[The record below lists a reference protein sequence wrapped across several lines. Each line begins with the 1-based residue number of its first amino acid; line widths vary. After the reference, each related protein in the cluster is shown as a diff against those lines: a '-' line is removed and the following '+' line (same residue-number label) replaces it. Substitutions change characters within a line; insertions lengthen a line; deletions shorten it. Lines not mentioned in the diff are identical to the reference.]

1 MQRRYMDKTHTAKG
15 TPKKLETVV
24 ALTDKIA
31 KTKSIV
37 LAQYQGIKHKQL
49 EELRR
54 ALRKVD
60 GEFVVAKNRLFKKA
74 LGDQAASLE
83 AQLEQ
88 PNAFLF
94 AYKDEVS
101 PLKEMLKMFKTLG
114 IGKVKGGLLGTKVL
128 SEQDVM
134 TLSTVESKE
143 VLLGKLVRQL
153 NAPVQGL
160 HRALQWNLN
169 TLVWVLDAVKKTK
182 AN

>member
-1 MQRRYMDKTHTAKG
+1 MDKKHVTKG
-15 TPKKLETVV
+15 TPKKVDTVA
-24 ALTDKIA
+24 ALTDKIG

-37 LAQYQGIKHKQL
+37 IAQYQGIKHKQL

-114 IGKVKGGLLGTKVL
+114 IGKVKGGLLGAKVL
-128 SEQDVM
+128 TDTEVM

-153 NAPVQGL
+153 NAPIQGL
-160 HRALQWNLN
+160 HRALQWNLGAFVR
-169 TLVWVLDAVKKTK
+169 TLHAIKEKKTV
-182 AN
+182 